1 MKLCSKC
8 GAEND
13 TGNGFCS
20 KCGAP
25 FGSASL
31 RRPVYKK
38 WWFWVVI
45 VVAIM
50 VVIPKGSGSKR
61 ATPAGTQATIKPSAI
76 VTKAPD
82 TTISLAEFNSLN
94 TGMSYKEAVSIIGC
108 EGTISSQSKMNGIE
122 TIMYTWKG
130 SGDLGANANA
140 MFQNNNLVSKAQAGL
155 K

>member
-31 RRPVYKK
+31 KKPAYKK
-38 WWFWVVI
+38 WWFWAII

-50 VVIPKGSGSKR
+50 VIIPKGSGTRK
-61 ATPAGTQATIKPSAI
+61 AAPAGTQASVKPSVA
-76 VTKAPD
+76 VKD
-82 TTISLAEFNSLN
+82 TTISLTEFNSLS
-94 TGMSYKEAVSIIGC
+94 TGMSYKEAVMIIGC